1 MHTLTLA
8 ASKGGVGKTT
18 LASALAVEA
27 AGKQLVGLYDLDP
40 QQSLARWHELRDDHD
55 QIRMIEARSAEEA
68 LAEAREKGCQLLVI
82 DTPPALML
90 AIQPAIEVADL
101 VVIPCKPSPIDVES
115 IDPTVELAQT
125 AGTPFV
131 FAINMMSTQGG
142 VGLTEGARKF
152 LRFSGDVL
160 PQAVSQRLSYTAAM
174 ATGQSGPEVEKDGK
188 CAKEITPLWRS
199 IARKLAGLGK

>member
-18 LASALAVEA
+18 LTSALAVEA
-27 AGKQLVGLYDLDP
+27 AKKLHVGLYDLDP
-40 QQSLARWHELRDDHD
+40 QQSLARWHELRDDGD
-55 QIRMIEARSAEEA
+55 RISIIEARSTEEA
-68 LAEAREKGCQLLVI
+68 LAVATEQGCDLLII

-125 AGTPFV
+125 AGRPFV
-131 FAINMMSTQGG
+131 FVVNMVPTQGG
-142 VGLTEGARKF
+142 AGLTKGTREFLKF
-152 LRFSGDVL
+152 NGDVM
-160 PQAVSQRLSYTAAM
+160 PQAVSQRLPYTAAM
-174 ATGQSGPEVEKDGK
+174 ASGQSGPEVERDKK
-188 CAKEITPLWRS
+188 CAGEIQTLWRAIS
-199 IARKLAGLGK
+199 RKLHGLGK

>member
-18 LASALAVEA
+18 LTSALAVEA
-27 AGKQLVGLYDLDP
+27 AKKLHVGLYDIDP
-40 QQSLARWHELRDDHD
+40 QQSLARWHELRDDGD
-55 QIRMIEARSAEEA
+55 RISIIVARSTEEA
-68 LAEAREKGCQLLVI
+68 LAVATEQGCDLLII

-125 AGTPFV
+125 AGRPFV
-131 FAINMMSTQGG
+131 FVVNMVPTQGG
-142 VGLTEGARKF
+142 AGLTKGTREFLKF
-152 LRFSGDVL
+152 NGDVM
-160 PQAVSQRLSYTAAM
+160 PQAVSQRLAYTAAM
-174 ATGQSGPEVEKDGK
+174 ASGQSGAEVEKDKK
-188 CAKEITPLWRS
+188 CAGEIQTLWRAIS
-199 IARKLAGLGK
+199 RKLAGLGK